1 MALRAFKSNPSIGG
15 FGGEYASSRPG
26 GDTDAAA
33 SSLSRAKVTVGA
45 SCDAFAQIV
54 KELVD
59 NAVDACAPDAT
70 TTIGIES
77 VNRERTI
84 KRVRVNITSETV
96 PVVVRDNDNANG
108 SGASISEMSC
118 LRIVVSDNG
127 CGMADIDYC
136 VSAFSSNK
144 NGLDSNVVESQTSK
158 KATKRKPLQTGV
170 KNSNERKVKG
180 GNEKQ
185 KTSSDSNDKY
195 TSGRYGVGLTLCL
208 LHAQRLVPGTGACI
222 TSATVSSSEWTRAIY
237 EPDTDLDVIV
247 CKKKDKIPK
256 VVGESGTTISL
267 LVPVSY
273 GYYSPVLIFDYLSS
287 IRYFNFYFVSHYT
300 RVGRTLVEHG
310 LDLPSILHAFN
321 LPPTFRVA
329 SK

>member
-1 MALRAFKSNPSIGG
+1 MALRTFKSNPSIGG

-70 TTIGIES
+70 TTIGIEG

-96 PVVVRDNDNANG
+96 PVVARDNDNANG
-108 SGASISEMSC
+108 SGVSISEINANGSGVSISEMSC
-118 LRIVVSDNG
+118 VRIEVSDNG
-127 CGMADIDYC
+127 CGMADSDYC

-144 NGLDSNVVESQTSK
+144 NGLDSNVGESQTSK
-158 KATKRKPLQTGV
+158 KATKRKPLQTVV
-170 KNSNERKVKG
+170 KNANEKKVKG

-185 KTSSDSNDKY
+185 KTSSDSNDNY

-222 TSATVSSSEWTRAIY
+222 TSATVSSRMLSCVKRRTKFQK
-237 EPDTDLDVIV
+237 LL
-247 CKKKDKIPK
+247 
-256 VVGESGTTISL
+256 GSL
-267 LVPVSY
+267 
-273 GYYSPVLIFDYLSS
+273 G
-287 IRYFNFYFVSHYT
+287 
-300 RVGRTLVEHG
+300 
-310 LDLPSILHAFN
+310 LPS
-321 LPPTFRVA
+321 V
-329 SK
+329 SWYQ